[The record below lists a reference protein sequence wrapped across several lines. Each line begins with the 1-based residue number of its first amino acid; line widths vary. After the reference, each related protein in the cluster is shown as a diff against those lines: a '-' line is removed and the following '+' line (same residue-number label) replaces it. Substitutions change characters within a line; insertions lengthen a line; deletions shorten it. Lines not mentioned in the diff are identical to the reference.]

1 MQGRVVALGAAAAF
15 VLAAIVVLSI
25 KVRAAAEPALSDEAV
40 KQAMVGYQRSQ
51 LGRSAEP
58 GAGSGGRAPSISR
71 PPPEASERR
80 PVPSLGEVS
89 RPRRSTGDRP
99 WSPQSPG
106 PARDGAGSSTGLPPD
121 ASPELVAKREAAREA
136 YDHGDYESALSS
148 AEEFLKAKPDD
159 AYIKRIAAV
168 SACATGDEAAARRHF
183 QETTPDNQR
192 IVALRCRRYGVEL

>member
-25 KVRAAAEPALSDEAV
+25 KVRADPEPPLSDEAV
-40 KQAMVGYQRSQ
+40 KQALVSNQRSQ
-51 LGRSAEP
+51 LGRPAEP
-58 GAGSGGRAPSISR
+58 GARAPSVPR

-80 PVPSLGEVS
+80 PVPSLGDVS

-106 PARDGAGSSTGLPPD
+106 PARDGAGRSTGLPPG

-148 AEEFLKAKPDD
+148 AEEFLKAQPDD

-168 SACATGDEAAARRHF
+168 SACATGDDAAARRHY

-192 IVALRCRRYGVEL
+192 IVALRCRRYGIEL